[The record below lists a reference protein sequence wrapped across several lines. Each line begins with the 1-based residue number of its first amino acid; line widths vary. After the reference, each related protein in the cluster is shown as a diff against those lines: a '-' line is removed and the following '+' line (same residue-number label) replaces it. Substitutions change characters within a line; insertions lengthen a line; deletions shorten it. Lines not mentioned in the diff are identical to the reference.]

1 MEKATQKV
9 QDDIGQL
16 EVEGAIL
23 NRPSPLPKPSFPTIR
38 LRLKVQD
45 LTHPGAEVFFANS
58 NPTIALS
65 KAKEAVLLTLYEP
78 TKLNKHIPS
87 TRSVTLIL
95 RSMDGVA
102 YTTGID
108 MDDDHKEIHF
118 SLDYIHDVSK
128 RLLQPGQTAAEM
140 QGVLVHEMVHCWQWN
155 GCRTVPAGLSEG
167 IADFV
172 RLKNGLSP
180 PHWKRGGEKW
190 DAGYQVTAYFL
201 EWVENNIEIGSV
213 RRINQALQTERYEE
227 DIFWKKIFGRKVGD
241 MWNDYLRSLE
251 KVSKSAESEVEET
264 AEEKPAHQD

>member
-1 MEKATQKV
+1 MQG
-9 QDDIGQL
+9 DIGQL
-16 EVEGAIL
+16 EVEGATL
-23 NRPSPLPKPSFPTIR
+23 NRPSPLPKPSFPTTR

-45 LTHPGAEVFFANS
+45 LGHPGAEVFFANS

-65 KAKEAVLLTLYEP
+65 KAKEAVLSTLYEP
-78 TKLNKHIPS
+78 TKLNKHVPS

-118 SLDYIHDVSK
+118 SLNYIHDASK
-128 RLLQPGQTAAEM
+128 RLLQPGQIAAEI

-155 GCRTVPAGLSEG
+155 GFRTVPAGLGEG

-201 EWVENNIEIGSV
+201 EWVENNIGIGSV

-227 DIFWKKIFGRKVGD
+227 DIFWKMLFGRKVGN
-241 MWNDYLRSLE
+241 MWDDYLRSLE
-251 KVSKSAESEVEET
+251 KVSEMTEPKVEEPRRSRET